1 MFQLWACKQVM
12 GIAATNGLRARWTEG
27 LDPKCPSCQRH
38 KETCSHVLYCEEAG
52 RVDVLLQT
60 IRLLEHWL
68 EEMDTDPAL
77 THCLVKY
84 ARSRGDR
91 SLQDICIGFPNL
103 RQMAE
108 TQDKIGWRRFM
119 EGMICTKLVEQQ
131 YLHLKLI
138 GSNKTIKAWATGVVI
153 KLLEITHGQ
162 WLYRN
167 VVVHDATSG
176 SMANKKKEDIQ
187 REIERQQALGMQD
200 LHEDDQYLA
209 EVNLGD
215 LEDVSSERHEYWL
228 VSTVAA
234 RKAGRL
240 REQEIMGAVEATSE
254 NEAEGGTGEEGR

>member
-1 MFQLWACKQVM
+1 
-12 GIAATNGLRARWTEG
+12 
-27 LDPKCPSCQRH
+27 
-38 KETCSHVLYCEEAG
+38 
-52 RVDVLLQT
+52 
-60 IRLLEHWL
+60 
-68 EEMDTDPAL
+68 
-77 THCLVKY
+77 
-84 ARSRGDR
+84 
-91 SLQDICIGFPNL
+91 
-103 RQMAE
+103 
-108 TQDKIGWRRFM
+108 M

-131 YLHLKLI
+131 YLYLKLI

-228 VSTVAA
+228 VSIVAA

-240 REQEIMGAVEATSE
+240 REQEIMGAVEATAE